1 MEEEEVGHLLWVV
14 RVLLF
19 FFLDLSLI
27 EINTVWRT
35 DN

>member
-1 MEEEEVGHLLWVV
+1 MEEEVGHLLLVV

-27 EINTVWRT
+27 KVNTVWRT
-35 DN
+35 NN